1 MTVFERAKIQQ
12 VPLKVYRTANRLTVA
27 AAMAGMEP
35 EDIVVEV
42 TDDGHLLLD
51 GQVRGMLKDVK
62 ELLLDEWSVGAYYR
76 DYKLLEPVD
85 ASEGVATYGNGVLVV
100 TFPLAERLVPAR
112 LTLSSE
118 GSISAHGISDNFAR

>member
-1 MTVFERAKIQQ
+1 MTIFERAKIQQ
-12 VPLKVYRTANRLTVA
+12 IPLKVYRTAYRLTVA
-27 AAMAGMEP
+27 AAMSGMEP

-42 TDDGHLLLD
+42 TDEGRLLID
-51 GQVRGMLKDVK
+51 GQVRGMLKELK
-62 ELLLDEWSVGAYYR
+62 ELLVDEWSVGAYYR
-76 DYKLLEPVD
+76 DYRLPAPVD

-100 TFPLAERLVPAR
+100 TFPIVERLVPGR